1 MHSLNS
7 TRKRIVVVDDDR
19 AILDLVSTRL
29 TLAGYD
35 VFSARDGHEAVARIS
50 GVRPDAMV
58 LDLNMPGLDGFGV
71 LQRLGRAGT
80 ARLPILV
87 LTARH
92 DAADVQ
98 RAIGLGAR
106 DYLAKPFKDA
116 QLLMRV
122 ARLVRPPADRR
133 STDEVITGLDNLIT
147 VAAREDES
155 RPVLELP
162 D

>member
-1 MHSLNS
+1 MHSL
-7 TRKRIVVVDDDR
+7 TGPRKRVMTVDDDR
-19 AILDLVSTRL
+19 AILELVSTRL

-35 VFSARDGHEAVARIS
+35 VFSARDGHEAVSRIS

-71 LQRLGRAGT
+71 LQRLGKVGT

-106 DYLAKPFKDA
+106 DYLAKPFKDS

-122 ARLVRPPADRR
+122 ARLLRPPADRR
-133 STDEVITGLDNLIT
+133 SVDEVITGLDNLIT
-147 VAAREDES
+147 IAAREDDS
-155 RPVLELP
+155 RPPIELLA
-162 D
+162 

>member
-1 MHSLNS
+1 MHSLHS

-35 VFSARDGHEAVARIS
+35 VFSARDGQEA
-50 GVRPDAMV
+50 AMV

-71 LQRLGRAGT
+71 LQRLGKAGT

-92 DAADVQ
+92 DVADVQ

-122 ARLVRPPADRR
+122 ARLVRPPVDRR
-133 STDEVITGLDNLIT
+133 STDDVITGLDNLIT

-155 RPVLELP
+155 RPTLELF